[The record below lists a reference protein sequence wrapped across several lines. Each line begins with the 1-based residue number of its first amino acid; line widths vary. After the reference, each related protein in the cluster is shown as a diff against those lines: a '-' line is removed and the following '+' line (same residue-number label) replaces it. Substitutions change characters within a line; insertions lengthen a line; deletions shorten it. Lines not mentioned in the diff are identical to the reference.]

1 MTHEITE
8 QVFKIGAA
16 VDPVTGQRC
25 RGTAFIDEE
34 MRQLE
39 EAQILEERGNKS
51 VKIFEKSATYFDST
65 VAISRTKGTVSHQR
79 ILTLRFMVLSQN
91 TYQINHF

>member
-1 MTHEITE
+1 M
-8 QVFKIGAA
+8 FKIGAA

-51 VKIFEKSATYFDST
+51 VQTW
-65 VAISRTKGTVSHQR
+65 
-79 ILTLRFMVLSQN
+79 
-91 TYQINHF
+91 INAYGKQSNSKVFVYII